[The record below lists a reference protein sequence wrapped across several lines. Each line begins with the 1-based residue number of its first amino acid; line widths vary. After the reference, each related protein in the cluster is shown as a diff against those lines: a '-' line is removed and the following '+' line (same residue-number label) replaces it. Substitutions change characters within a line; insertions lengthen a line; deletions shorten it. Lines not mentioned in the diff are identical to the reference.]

1 NNAVPNSIFF
11 MAIIFVARLTGQLQS
26 HGVAPD
32 VAHADDHCCWN
43 ALSRDSERTSSQSVV
58 HSGSRQVPLAL
69 SRCARKP
76 ILTLSRVDRRLRCG
90 LLGWLL
96 PSRQQEIA
104 DEIAFSG
111 RRRFRTFLGILRGIF
126 HVTRA
131 TVGLTEQASR
141 LYIARTETKGFLK
154 LHGCFAHST

>member
-1 NNAVPNSIFF
+1 MGARSFAFCGSVGACAVTRLLNSRANNAVPNSIFF
-11 MAIIFVARLTGQLQS
+11 MAIIFVARRARLTGQLQS

-90 LLGWLL
+90 LLGSLL
-96 PSRQQEIA
+96 PSRQQEIGH
-104 DEIAFSG
+104 EIALSG
-111 RRRFRTFLGILRGIF
+111 RSEEHTVALQSLRPI
-126 HVTRA
+126 V
-131 TVGLTEQASR
+131 
-141 LYIARTETKGFLK
+141 
-154 LHGCFAHST
+154 C